1 MAIHDSD
8 AMEVMEY
15 EGRGVDLLEPRRPWF
30 LITASLMLVVLV
42 ALVWFKWSESRTE
55 AGHLRAELKSLY
67 AEAEMLRTRA
77 DQGQQK
83 LALLEQQVRALT
95 AERTELLKRMEAGA
109 ADAPRAKA
117 KAPARPAKDAAR
129 KRPAS

>member
-1 MAIHDSD
+1 MAMHDAD

-15 EGRGVDLLEPRRPWF
+15 EGRGVTLLEPRRPWF

-55 AGHLRAELKSLY
+55 VLHLRAELKSLY
-67 AEAEMLRTRA
+67 AEAEMVRTRA

-83 LALLEQQVRALT
+83 LALLEQQVRTLT
-95 AERTELLKRMEAGA
+95 AERTELLKRQEAGSDA
-109 ADAPRAKA
+109 ARAKS
-117 KAPARPAKDAAR
+117 KAPAKPAKDAAR
-129 KRPAS
+129 KRPAA